1 MRLLSFVQLTA
12 LALWL
17 GGGAMLMMVS
27 APAAFA
33 GSPDRTTAANVVG
46 IMLSRW
52 HYLSLILPLLLLAVE
67 WRRDFASSV
76 RLIVLVVAIVLAAS
90 QITTDLR
97 IRHIRTTS
105 IVPISELP
113 PAHALRRNFGML
125 HGLSSILMLSQL
137 LAAAGYAATLRVE

>member
-1 MRLLSFVQLTA
+1 MRLLTTVQLIA

-17 GGGAMLMMVS
+17 GGGAMLMLVS
-27 APAAFA
+27 APAAFS

-52 HYLSLILPLLLLAVE
+52 HYLALILPLLLLAVE

-76 RLIVLVVAIVLAAS
+76 RLIVLVGAIVLASS
-90 QITTDLR
+90 QIATDLR
-97 IRHIRTTS
+97 IRHVRTTS
-105 IVPISELP
+105 IVPISELAP
-113 PAHALRRNFGML
+113 EHPTRRRFGRL
-125 HGLSSILMLSQL
+125 HGLSSLLMLSQI